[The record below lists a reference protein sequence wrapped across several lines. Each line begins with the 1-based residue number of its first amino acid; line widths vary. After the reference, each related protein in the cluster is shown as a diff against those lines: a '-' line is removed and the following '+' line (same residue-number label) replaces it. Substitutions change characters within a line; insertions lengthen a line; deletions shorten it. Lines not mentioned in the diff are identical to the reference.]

1 MGTTGSNSSTS
12 SILLPDPTN
21 GSPMTVII
29 IVIIFL
35 LVAIFVIAIIVI
47 VILLLLRWRK
57 QKRKGGYNSTV
68 SMQVIVAKA
77 NNDTNLCGKQKTA
90 EYDVVNKDKLYST
103 PSKDMSRK
111 SNEEASSKNPLSEES
126 GPIDAGVC
134 DDGTYDSSIDIDIK
148 PDIYNT
154 LSQGHA
160 AENVISN
167 STYSKHGYATGGS
180 YFSSPNTN
188 LDKTSSTSLSHIYS
202 SVTRPD
208 ERPAKSKCTQDLWSD
223 ETGEEVLR
231 YPEKNQELQ
240 KLLNVKLLD
249 EAPHEDKSAVD
260 VEIDTY
266 SFPNYSTNKIS
277 TLTRP
282 AISAGSLSNNPLYFS
297 TKKEMGSSVTE
308 NTITDIVYAEPGVSI
323 AAEMCMFQSLENIYE
338 SIYSEALQPS
348 HFMQEPEDTENIND
362 LCPYQSIYTVPVIP
376 TTQGKALEVTMEN
389 IEEDVLLGSGNFGSV
404 ILAHTVGLSH
414 YDLKIGK
421 STDKTI
427 SVPVA
432 VKMLKDGADES
443 AKEQFEKEY
452 RFMFRLN
459 HPNVIR
465 LLGICMTETS
475 FIMMEYM
482 ENGDLNQVLQDQYHT
497 IVDDEMIPGEGE
509 ITQQMLIYICTQIAS
524 AMDYLTSN
532 NFVHRDLATRN
543 CLVGENFCVKVS
555 DFGMSR
561 NLYESHYYI
570 IRGHAILPIRWMA
583 MECFCGKFSAKSDVW
598 AFGITMWEIFMLAK
612 EEPYSEMSDR
622 DLVQNAIRRSER
634 LLLSCPEGCPHNVY
648 EIMNCCW
655 AHKASQRATFE
666 QLHEKLLLL

>member
-1 MGTTGSNSSTS
+1 
-12 SILLPDPTN
+12 
-21 GSPMTVII
+21 
-29 IVIIFL
+29 
-35 LVAIFVIAIIVI
+35 
-47 VILLLLRWRK
+47 
-57 QKRKGGYNSTV
+57 
-68 SMQVIVAKA
+68 MQVIVAKA
-77 NNDTNLCGKQKTA
+77 NNDTNLSGKLEKTT
-90 EYDVVNKDKLYST
+90 EYDVDNKDQLYST
-103 PSKDMSRK
+103 LTKDMSRK
-111 SNEEASSKNPLSEES
+111 SNEETSSKNPLSEES
-126 GPIDAGVC
+126 VPIDAGVC
-134 DDGTYDSSIDIDIK
+134 DDGTYDSIIDIDVN
-148 PDIYNT
+148 PDVYNT
-154 LSQGHA
+154 FCQGHA

-167 STYSKHGYATGGS
+167 STYSKLGYATGGS

-188 LDKTSSTSLSHIYS
+188 LDKTSCSSPSHIYS
-202 SVTRPD
+202 HVTRPD
-208 ERPAKSKCTQDLWSD
+208 EKPAKPKCTQDLWSD
-223 ETGEEVLR
+223 KTGEEVPR

-240 KLLNVKLLD
+240 NFLNVKLLD
-249 EAPHEDKSAVD
+249 EAPHEDKSDVG

-266 SFPNYSTNKIS
+266 SFPNSSTNKMS
-277 TLTRP
+277 VLTRP

-297 TKKEMGSSVTE
+297 MKKEMGSSVIE
-308 NTITDIVYAEPGVSI
+308 DTITDIVYAEPGVSI
-323 AAEMCMFQSLENIYE
+323 AAETCTFQSLENIYE

-362 LCPYQSIYTVPVIP
+362 LCPYSSIYTVPVIP
-376 TTQGKALEVTMEN
+376 TTQEKALEVTMEN
-389 IEEDVLLGSGNFGSV
+389 IREDVLLGSGNFGSV

-432 VKMLKDGADES
+432 VKMLKDGACES

-452 RFMFRLN
+452 SFMFRLN
-459 HPNVIR
+459 HPNVIL
-465 LLGICMTETS
+465 LLGICMKETS

-497 IVDDEMIPGEGE
+497 IVDDETIPGEGE

-524 AMDYLTSN
+524 AMEYLASN

-543 CLVGENFCVKVS
+543 CLVGENFHVKVS

-570 IRGHAILPIRWMA
+570 IQGHAILPIRWMA

-622 DLVQNAIRRSER
+622 DLVQNAIRGSER
-634 LLLSCPEGCPHNVY
+634 LLLSCPEGCPHIVY

-655 AHKASQRATFE
+655 AHEASQRATFE